1 MIRLL
6 NAILLIAKVNYSGA
20 NFIENQNIQNSSSS
34 VSFSNLPRTC
44 SLATSRHSGVQLIHP
59 QPGFREPF
67 EVFCDQ
73 DYEGG
78 GWIVIQNRYDGSVH
92 FYRDWSE
99 YERGFGDLEEEM
111 WLGLGK
117 IHELTYS
124 RRYELH
130 VLLEDWEGIRAVA
143 RYSDFLVAGPAE
155 KYMLRS
161 LGNFSGNAGDSL
173 REQLGMKFTTFNAD
187 NDLNAGNCAVACST
201 TQIRTNPP
209 QTCSLS
215 TNRHSGIQ
223 LIHPQPGFREPFEVF
238 CDQEYEGGGWVVI
251 QNRYEGSV
259 HFYRGWNDYER
270 GFGSLN
276 GEFWLGLSKI
286 HELTYSRRYELHV
299 LLEDWEG
306 IRAVARYD
314 NFLVAGPEEKYM
326 LRSLGNFSGNAGD
339 SLDYHLG
346 MKFTTFDADNDLST
360 GNCAVTFYGA
370 WWYRACHGSN
380 LNGLYMQGFNRT
392 GMDWRTFRPDGYSQR
407 MSRMMIRARN

>member
-1 MIRLL
+1 M
-6 NAILLIAKVNYSGA
+6 
-20 NFIENQNIQNSSSS
+20 
-34 VSFSNLPRTC
+34 T
-44 SLATSRHSGVQLIHP
+44 
-59 QPGFREPF
+59 GFREPF
-67 EVFCDQ
+67 QVFCDQ
-73 DYEGG
+73 EYEGG

-130 VLLEDWEGIRAVA
+130 VVLEDWEGIRAVA

-161 LGNFSGNAGDSL
+161 LGSFSGNAGDSL

-187 NDLNAGNCAVACST
+187 NDIHAVNCAVEYYGAWWYTMCHHSNLNGRYMQGFNRSGMDWRHFRPDAYSLRKSRMMIRVAHHASSPT
-201 TQIRTNPP
+201 TQISSNPP

-326 LRSLGNFSGNAGD
+326 LRSLGTFSGNAGD
-339 SLDYHLG
+339 SLSE
-346 MKFTTFDADNDLST
+346 LS
-360 GNCAVTFYGA
+360 
-370 WWYRACHGSN
+370 
-380 LNGLYMQGFNRT
+380 
-392 GMDWRTFRPDGYSQR
+392 
-407 MSRMMIRARN
+407 SRNEVQHF